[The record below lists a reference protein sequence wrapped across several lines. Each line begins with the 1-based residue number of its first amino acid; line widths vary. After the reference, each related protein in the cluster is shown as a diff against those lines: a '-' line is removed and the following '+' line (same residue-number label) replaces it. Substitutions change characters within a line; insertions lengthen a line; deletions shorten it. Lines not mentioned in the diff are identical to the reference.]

1 MTEEQRQEAESKMM
15 EVKEEKNRQAR
26 QKEALQ
32 KKLAAMEAKLLVG
45 GQLMDKAARQVRRRK
60 KEREITYICN
70 DMHDRYEEEA
80 GRGKEGEGE
89 GDKETVCVSAGG
101 GGGGG
106 WLGEIVP

>member
-1 MTEEQRQEAESKMM
+1 MM

-60 KEREITYICN
+60 KERE
-70 DMHDRYEEEA
+70 R
-80 GRGKEGEGE
+80 
-89 GDKETVCVSAGG
+89 
-101 GGGGG
+101 
-106 WLGEIVP
+106 